1 MPLLTKIN
9 TNVIADNAV
18 TAAKTSGTAEQELTT
33 SANIDLSGTTTGQKL
48 QLGDAFTL
56 TGDLTVNHDLVL
68 GKVRDDG
75 TGQSLTGDGKTLTG
89 TGTLTMGSSFE
100 GEPKAGRVNFETL
113 TGGSIG
119 SAVTGG
125 TGLAPQIP
133 ISFTVGHTTFTG
145 GTAWFDTAGNY
156 LGVDTDAPFSAG
168 QVITRW
174 KVRES
179 NNVVNCDIWFLVM
192 EQSTTA
198 TNKYYVVAGWKFH
211 QAAARGGIIQEFHV
225 ANAIMT
231 VGNVLSDNGFQIP
244 STSFGTNGNGA
255 YYLGVLGAD
264 DRQGGDK
271 NGAIF
276 ADSGS
281 GGQIDYVVSSNAGF
295 PGYPDAITLSTAE
308 FTMQA
313 TNEGLNF
320 HIQASGYR

>member
-100 GEPKAGRVNFETL
+100 GEPKAGRVTAADLRGANE
-113 TGGSIG
+113 G
-119 SAVTGG
+119 
-125 TGLAPQIP
+125 
-133 ISFTVGHTTFTG
+133 TFTG
-145 GTAWFDTAGNY
+145 GTELSPIQSISFIVGNQAMTGGSAWFDTVSDY
-156 LGVDTDAPFSAG
+156 LGVDKGYQFTTG

-174 KVRES
+174 KVREG
-179 NNVVNCDIWFLVM
+179 NTTDNCNIWFLVM
-192 EQSTTA
+192 EQSTTSSA
-198 TNKYYVVAGWKFH
+198 KYYIAAGWRFNSRN
-211 QAAARGGIIQEFHV
+211 ATAGVVQEFHV
-225 ANAIMT
+225 ASAEIT

-244 STSFGTNGNGA
+244 SSPFGTNGSGD
-255 YYLGVLGAD
+255 YYLGVLGSD
-264 DRQGGDK
+264 DRKNGDK
-271 NGAIF
+271 NSAIY
-276 ADSGS
+276 ADATS
-281 GGQIDYVVSSNAGF
+281 GGQISYVVSSSSGNF
-295 PGYPDAITLSTAE
+295 IGYPDAITLETAE
-308 FTMQA
+308 FTMTSQ
-313 TNEGLNF
+313 NEGKGF
-320 HIQASGYR
+320 HISASGYK